1 MACETAAHAGPG
13 RRTSNGTHPEPE
25 PVPVHQVCALDGC
38 GQPVSSGRGA
48 RFCCQQHRRRAAH
61 LRAQKTETEPVSVR
75 HSSEPVGLP
84 GDVFEVLQGLPLLL
98 RSGWTVRATVDTVTL
113 AWSR

>member
-1 MACETAAHAGPG
+1 
-13 RRTSNGTHPEPE
+13 
-25 PVPVHQVCALDGC
+25 
-38 GQPVSSGRGA
+38 
-48 RFCCQQHRRRAAH
+48 
-61 LRAQKTETEPVSVR
+61 VSVR